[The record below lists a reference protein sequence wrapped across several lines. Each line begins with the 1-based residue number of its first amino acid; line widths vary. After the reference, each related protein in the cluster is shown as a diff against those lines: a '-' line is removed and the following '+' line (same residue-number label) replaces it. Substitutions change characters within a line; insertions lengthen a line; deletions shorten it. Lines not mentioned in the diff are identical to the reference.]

1 MLRLGTVRC
10 VCALFT
16 NSHGCLPPSAI
27 LSRSVAG
34 WSAPLHR
41 AEPPAAGAT
50 AEELEKKADELR
62 ADKAY
67 LDALDYYR
75 AAIAKKPDS
84 ALLFNKMG
92 ITELMIHRLK
102 DARKDFERA
111 IKLDKR
117 YADAYNN
124 LGVVYYAD
132 KNPGKAIKQYKKAID
147 LHADVAP
154 FHNNLGAALFQKKE
168 FEKAVQSYSEAL
180 RLDPDIFDRTSRAGV
195 LAQLPSPDDR
205 AHYDYVLA
213 KLFAKMGVADRSL
226 EYLRKAMEEGYKEIG
241 NVYKDAEF
249 SALRKDPRFA
259 ELMSSKP
266 TAISD

>member
-1 MLRLGTVRC
+1 MVRIAVSGIIILGAGLLAAQSSPDQLQV
-10 VCALFT
+10 
-16 NSHGCLPPSAI
+16 GPPPI
-27 LSRSVAG
+27 
-34 WSAPLHR
+34 HR
-41 AEPPAAGAT
+41 AEPPAPGAS
-50 AEELEKKADELR
+50 AEDLEQQADQLR

-75 AAIAKKPDS
+75 AAVKKKPNS

-102 DARKDFERA
+102 DARKDFGRA
-111 IKLDKR
+111 LKLDKR

-124 LGVVYYAD
+124 LGVVYYAE
-132 KNPGKAIKQYKKAID
+132 KNAGKAIKQYKKAIE
-147 LHADVAP
+147 LHPDVAP
-154 FHNNLGAALFQKKE
+154 YHNNLGAAYFQKKQ
-168 FEKAVQSYSEAL
+168 FEKAIESYSEAL
-180 RLDPDIFDRTSRAGV
+180 RLDPNIFERTSRAGV

-241 NVYKDAEF
+241 NVYKDSEF
-249 SALRKDPRFA
+249 TELRKDPRFT
-259 ELMSSKP
+259 ELMASKP
-266 TAISD
+266 TAIPD

>member
-1 MLRLGTVRC
+1 
-10 VCALFT
+10 
-16 NSHGCLPPSAI
+16 
-27 LSRSVAG
+27 
-34 WSAPLHR
+34 
-41 AEPPAAGAT
+41 
-50 AEELEKKADELR
+50 
-62 ADKAY
+62 
-67 LDALDYYR
+67 
-75 AAIAKKPDS
+75 
-84 ALLFNKMG
+84 
-92 ITELMIHRLK
+92 LMIHRLK

-132 KNPGKAIKQYKKAID
+132 KNAGKAIKQYKKAIE

-154 FHNNLGAALFQKKE
+154 FHNNLGAAYFQKKD
-168 FEKAVQSYSEAL
+168 FDKAVQSYSEAL
-180 RLDPDIFDRTSRAGV
+180 RLDPSIFERTSRAGV

-249 SALRKDPRFA
+249 AELRKDPRFT